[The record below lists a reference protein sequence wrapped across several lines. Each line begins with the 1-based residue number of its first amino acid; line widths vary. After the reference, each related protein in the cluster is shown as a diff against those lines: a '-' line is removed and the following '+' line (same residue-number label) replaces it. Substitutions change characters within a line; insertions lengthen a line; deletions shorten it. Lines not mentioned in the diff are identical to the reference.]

1 MVGGTGA
8 PTGTSQTPEK
18 ANIQNIT
25 GISGISQSPETLK
38 TPETAGTG
46 DEAGDAREAPRRRR
60 VPRAQ
65 REQQILAAAEEVF
78 AERGFQ
84 ATSMDEISLRVGV
97 SKPMLYEYFASK
109 EGLLL
114 ACVARIRADLQEA
127 TVAAIAEAAPAG
139 PRAVLEA
146 GLRAYFDF
154 ADRHGRAW
162 AVLLNESVIAA
173 GPAEE
178 AIEAIRGQQT
188 ELMASVL
195 GAWLAG
201 VDTVRVTVFAHALI
215 GAGERV
221 ARWRLRDG
229 GKVGAGEAARMVAE
243 VFWPGVEALAVDD
256 PRQAPAALG

>member
-1 MVGGTGA
+1 M
-8 PTGTSQTPEK
+8 
-18 ANIQNIT
+18 
-25 GISGISQSPETLK
+25 
-38 TPETAGTG
+38 
-46 DEAGDAREAPRRRR
+46 
-60 VPRAQ
+60 PRAE

-84 ATSMDEISLRVGV
+84 ATSMDEVSLRVGV
-97 SKPMLYEYFASK
+97 SKPMLYEYFTSK

-114 ACVARIRADLQEA
+114 ACVARIRADLHTATLEA
-127 TVAAIAEAAPAG
+127 LAAAEKDG

-146 GLRAYFDF
+146 GLEAYFDF

-162 AVLLNESVIAA
+162 AVLLNESVIVA

-188 ELMASVL
+188 RLMEDALGRWLPSASPARL
-195 GAWLAG
+195 S
-201 VDTVRVTVFAHALI
+201 VFAHALV

-229 GKVGAGEAARMVAE
+229 AGIGPRETAVLLADT
-243 VFWPGVEALAVDD
+243 FWPGFA
-256 PRQAPAALG
+256 QAAAAAEEVIGQNSAKGA

>member
-1 MVGGTGA
+1 MT
-8 PTGTSQTPEK
+8 
-18 ANIQNIT
+18 
-25 GISGISQSPETLK
+25 
-38 TPETAGTG
+38 
-46 DEAGDAREAPRRRR
+46 DAPRRKR
-60 VPRAQ
+60 VPRAE

-84 ATSMDEISLRVGV
+84 GTSMDEVSLRVGV
-97 SKPMLYEYFASK
+97 SKPMLYEYFTSK

-114 ACVARIRADLQEA
+114 ACVARIRADLHSA
-127 TVAAIAEAAPAG
+127 TVGALTAAAKEG

-162 AVLLNESVIAA
+162 AVLLNESVIVA

-188 ELMASVL
+188 LLVQEAL
-195 GAWLAG
+195 GRWLTDAAPERIA
-201 VDTVRVTVFAHALI
+201 VYANALI

-221 ARWRLRDG
+221 ARWRLRA
-229 GKVGAGEAARMVAE
+229 GAGIGPQQSAMLVADA
-243 VFWPGVEALAVDD
+243 FWPGFAAAAGVDAGAD
-256 PRQAPAALG
+256 EGVAERPDADADADA

>member
-1 MVGGTGA
+1 M
-8 PTGTSQTPEK
+8 
-18 ANIQNIT
+18 
-25 GISGISQSPETLK
+25 
-38 TPETAGTG
+38 AGTG
-46 DEAGDAREAPRRRR
+46 TTDAVAGTPEEAPRRRR

-65 REQQILAAAEEVF
+65 REQQILEVAEEVF

-97 SKPMLYEYFASK
+97 SKPMLYEYFTSK

-114 ACVARIRADLQEA
+114 ACVARIRADLHEA
-127 TVAAIAEAAPAG
+127 TLAALEEAAPDG

-188 ELMASVL
+188 ELMESVL
-195 GAWLAG
+195 RGWLTG
-201 VDTVRVTVFAHALI
+201 VAAVRVSVFAHALI

-221 ARWRLRDG
+221 ARWRLREG
-229 GKVGAGEAARMVAE
+229 CGVGAEESARMLTEA
-243 VFWPGVEALAVDD
+243 FWPGLEA
-256 PRQAPAALG
+256 AAAGRLG

>member
-1 MVGGTGA
+1 MAGA
-8 PTGTSQTPEK
+8 AEAAG
-18 ANIQNIT
+18 
-25 GISGISQSPETLK
+25 
-38 TPETAGTG
+38 TAGV
-46 DEAGDAREAPRRRR
+46 AGIAGAEGAAGMEGPEGAAGMVVADTPRRRR
-60 VPRAQ
+60 VPRAE
-65 REQQILAAAEEVF
+65 REQQILEAAEEVF

-97 SKPMLYEYFASK
+97 SKPMLYEYFTSK

-114 ACVARIRADLQEA
+114 ACVARIRADLHEA
-127 TVAAIAEAAPAG
+127 TLAALEEALPDG

-188 ELMASVL
+188 ELMESVL
-195 GAWLAG
+195 RGWLTG
-201 VDTVRVTVFAHALI
+201 VAAVRVSVFAHGLI

-221 ARWRLRDG
+221 ARWRLREG
-229 GKVGAGEAARMVAE
+229 GGVSAGDSARMLTD
-243 VFWPGVEALAVDD
+243 VFWPGLEAM
-256 PRQAPAALG
+256 AAEAAGG